1 MTTATVSSSP
11 VAGASRFAPDDFRH
25 GLLHVAAARADAP
38 AGALAE
44 PAIAPGTTALPD
56 PFTRAGAFQTL
67 LAADALRYLTLQLA
81 AAKASGHPG
90 GFCSSAEVVAAL
102 YLLGEKN
109 VFTEVGHHAP
119 GYYSALFLDGSL
131 EGMGIRTVAEFSA
144 RFRETHGLL
153 GHLSGAIPGVLAP
166 AGPLGQGQH
175 FAWAAALRNP
185 DTLCAVT
192 IGDGG
197 MGEPYVMSAFKH
209 YLTAFPQV
217 TNVLPVLIWNGFSQE
232 HHSMVSTDSD
242 DAMAAYWRAHGFDEF
257 VLVDAKTYDDA
268 GQPGAFVDSTRGSM
282 LARLGF
288 TTAVVEATRRAIRL
302 TRLGRR
308 TVLVV
313 KQLKGA
319 GAHTTG
325 SKSHH
330 LYPQFTLQHP
340 EIVAGLQRR
349 ALTADE
355 WSCVREIFRRA
366 GGGPAAERVVSERP
380 RPAAAVPA
388 LPLLDFPVDGEPQVP
403 SSALSPL
410 IAALG
415 AADPEL
421 IVTSADGNEAS
432 GVRGVNEALKIRH
445 PVRDDL
451 YWQAPDGRVFEPI
464 SEDACA
470 GLAAALALM
479 GGRAVWFSYES
490 FAINGLPVWQTVTQ
504 AMAELRRKTPSAIA
518 MFTAG
523 ALEQGRNGWTHQ
535 RPEIEAFL
543 MALARNGNVHPVF
556 PIDANSMQA
565 AFAWAV
571 TTNNQGV
578 AIVGSK
584 SPLPVRL
591 TLEQSRRALAD
602 GAVVLREPAN
612 RRRPQVVLAVV
623 GDMILGAAGEAAA
636 RLEADGIAVRLVAIV
651 APRRLFRPEDVA
663 VEQIVHPDARD
674 RGFMSDE
681 TFERMFDGEA
691 LLAVTGG
698 ASAVLEPVLV
708 RSRASRRD
716 LAAWQRGD
724 TTAGPAALLALNGL
738 SAEALAARARRLLA
752 PPATA
757 GRTEA
762 A

>member
-1 MTTATVSSSP
+1 MDTLASRSDTALTVS
-11 VAGASRFAPDDFRH
+11 RFPPDDFRH
-25 GLLHVAAARADAP
+25 GLVHLAPARAEVP
-38 AGALAE
+38 AGALAPGEAPLPE
-44 PAIAPGTTALPD
+44 PLTPVA
-56 PFTRAGAFQTL
+56 AFRTL

-102 YLLGEKN
+102 FLLGEKN

-131 EGMGIRTVAEFSA
+131 EAMGIRTVAELSA
-144 RFRETHGLL
+144 RYRETHGLL

-185 DTLCAVT
+185 DALCAVT

-197 MGEPYVMSAFKH
+197 MGEPYVMSALKH
-209 YLTAFPQV
+209 YLTAFPHV
-217 TNVLPVLIWNGFSQE
+217 TNVLPILIWNGFSQE

-242 DAMAAYWRAHGFDEF
+242 EAMAAYWRAHGFDEF
-257 VLVDAKTYDDA
+257 VLVDAKSHDDA
-268 GQPGAFVDSTRGSM
+268 GQPGAFVDGTRGS
-282 LARLGF
+282 LPARLAF
-288 TTAVVEATRRAIRL
+288 TTAVVESTRRAIRL
-302 TRLGRR
+302 TRQGRR
-308 TVLVV
+308 TVLVL

-340 EIVAGLQRR
+340 EIVAGLRRR

-355 WSCVREIFRRA
+355 WLCVREIFRRA
-366 GGGPAAERVVSERP
+366 GGAPAAERVVSERP
-380 RPAAAVPA
+380 RPAPPVPN
-388 LPLLDFPVDGEPQVP
+388 LPLQDFPVGGDAQAP

-415 AADPEL
+415 QADPGL

-432 GVRGVNEALKIRH
+432 GVRGVNEALRIRH
-445 PVRDDL
+445 PTTDEL
-451 YWQAPDGRVFEPI
+451 YCQSPDGRVFEPI

-504 AMAELRRKTPSAIA
+504 AMAELRRPAPSALA
-518 MFTAG
+518 VFTAG

-543 MALARNGNVHPVF
+543 MALARNGNVHPLF
-556 PIDANSMQA
+556 PVDANSMQA

-571 TTNNQGV
+571 ATVNQGV
-578 AIVGSK
+578 AIIGSK

-591 TLEQSRRALAD
+591 TLAQSRAALAE
-602 GAVVLREPAN
+602 GAVVLQDSARG
-612 RRRPQVVLAVV
+612 RPQVVLAVV
-623 GDMILGAAGEAAA
+623 GDMILGAATEAAR
-636 RLEADGIAVRLVAIV
+636 RLEADGIRVRVVAVV
-651 APRRLFRPEDVA
+651 APRRLHRAEDVA
-663 VEQIVHPDARD
+663 VDAITWPAARD

-681 TFERMFDGEA
+681 AFARLFDA
-691 LLAVTGG
+691 DVLLGVTGG
-698 ASAVLEPVLV
+698 AGAVLEPVLV
-708 RSRASRRD
+708 RSQAARRD
-716 LAAWQRGD
+716 LVAWQRGD

-738 SAEALAARARRLLA
+738 SAEALATRAQRLLN
-752 PPATA
+752 ATRRRSGMA
-757 GRTEA
+757 GS
-762 A
+762 